1 MTLVL
6 TCHVLF
12 RHCTV
17 VETDFV
23 LILDVQ
29 VNLDIVTIR
38 QYLIRETEVA
48 IPTNF
53 NKIKDKVIRI
63 ESCGEEQANVD
74 NNALLY

>member
-6 TCHVLF
+6 TCHVLCI
-12 RHCTV
+12 HCAV

-63 ESCGEEQANVD
+63 ESCGEEQANVE